1 MQARGR
7 GSARPPIGVAFEG
20 DLGRRLDAVLVV
32 ALLNGLAAKGEAR
45 SVALAISRPSL
56 KSAQLADVVSRFYAS
71 RPSGPAMIGMPEGP
85 AAAADAPPVAAALF
99 KPAADGTERHSSR
112 IANLLDTA
120 DNAVLIRNM
129 LLAQHDGNAAIVVAG
144 PATGLARLLGLYG
157 APPQI
162 ATKVKHLVVA
172 VGAFPSGGPDAD
184 LASDVAAARR
194 VFADWPTPV
203 IAVGAEVGTAL
214 PYPGASLATDFE
226 WSPNHPV
233 ADAYRA
239 MKPMPYDAP
248 ASALAAT
255 LHAVHPEADYFTLS
269 EPGTISV
276 MDDGR
281 TAFTPG
287 AGGRHRYLIV
297 NPAQKDRV
305 IQLYAELVSA
315 EPARRPTRGG
325 PPPQQQ
331 QKQQKPAPPEKPAD
345 APPAKP
351 AETPRPPAPQ

>member
-1 MQARGR
+1 
-7 GSARPPIGVAFEG
+7 VAFEG

-85 AAAADAPPVAAALF
+85 AAATDAPPVAAALF

-203 IAVGAEVGTAL
+203 IAVGADVGTAL
-214 PYPGASLATDFE
+214 PYPGASLAKDFE

-287 AGGRHRYLIV
+287 ASGRHRYLIV

-331 QKQQKPAPPEKPAD
+331 QKKPAPPEKPAD

-351 AETPRPPAPQ
+351 AEPPRPPAPQ

>member
-7 GSARPPIGVAFEG
+7 GSARPPLGVAFEG

-45 SVALAISRPSL
+45 SIALAISRPSL

-85 AAAADAPPVAAALF
+85 AAATDAPPVAAALF
-99 KPAADGTERHSSR
+99 KPAPDGTERHSSR

-214 PYPGASLATDFE
+214 PYSGASVAKDFA
-226 WSPNHPV
+226 WSPDHPV
-233 ADAYRA
+233 ADVYRA

-276 MDDGR
+276 TDDGR
-281 TAFTPG
+281 TQFAPG

-331 QKQQKPAPPEKPAD
+331 QQKPAPPEKPAD

-351 AETPRPPAPQ
+351 AEPPRPPAPQ